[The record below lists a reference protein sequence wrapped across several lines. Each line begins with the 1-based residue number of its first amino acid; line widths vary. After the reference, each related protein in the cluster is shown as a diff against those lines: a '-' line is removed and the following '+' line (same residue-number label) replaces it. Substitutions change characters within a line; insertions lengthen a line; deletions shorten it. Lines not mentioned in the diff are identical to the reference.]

1 VWEVK
6 TGREVA
12 RVPVDALPGSVRFGP
27 KGDTLVISAADGTA
41 RTLRLGET
49 TLRHGEAL
57 RAAALSPDGLF
68 AAIARA
74 EHEVVIAGGSGGEA
88 PRRLRVSENVENLL
102 LTPGGRLLVTQNEEL
117 GVLRVWDAAAAKS
130 LWHIARPAGDR
141 RWMDRP
147 EMSPDGRYLTL
158 QYSQAHELA
167 VVETATGRVVARAF
181 HDDVIMTSRFSRDGR
196 YLVTTGDNTA
206 RVWESEGGKMVHR
219 LALESGAM
227 SADLSADSRLLATTG
242 GDGLAR
248 LWDLAGGSE
257 LRRFDHGGYVFAVAF
272 SPDGRQLAT
281 SAADSVHL
289 WEVETGR
296 EFGRLPHDASADFIA
311 FSPDGAY
318 LASGSRD
325 HSARVWDLVRLVEV
339 ARMTDEGEAFRV
351 AFDATGRFLLVEHTD
366 AASRFWRLWLWRP
379 ADLEAE
385 ACARLSHN
393 LSPDEW
399 QRYLGSETYRPT
411 CPDLPIGP

>member
-1 VWEVK
+1 
-6 TGREVA
+6 
-12 RVPVDALPGSVRFGP
+12 
-27 KGDTLVISAADGTA
+27 
-41 RTLRLGET
+41 
-49 TLRHGEAL
+49 
-57 RAAALSPDGLF
+57 
-68 AAIARA
+68 
-74 EHEVVIAGGSGGEA
+74 
-88 PRRLRVSENVENLL
+88 
-102 LTPGGRLLVTQNEEL
+102 
-117 GVLRVWDAAAAKS
+117 
-130 LWHIARPAGDR
+130 
-141 RWMDRP
+141 MDRP